1 MNFLKTK
8 LVSQTILFIA
18 RLVDRKP
25 QPGCHVVHTN
35 DTVLLVTPD
44 GFSIALSKP
53 AAQDLAGK
61 LNPMGLTT
69 QTLREA
75 A

>member
-1 MNFLKTK
+1 MSFVKTK
-8 LVSQTILFIA
+8 IVSNTILLIA
-18 RLVDRKP
+18 RLVGRSP
-25 QPGCHVVHTN
+25 QAGCHIVHTN

-44 GFSIALSKP
+44 GFSIALSRF
-53 AAQDLAGK
+53 AAKDLAEK
-61 LNPMGLTT
+61 LHPMGLTA